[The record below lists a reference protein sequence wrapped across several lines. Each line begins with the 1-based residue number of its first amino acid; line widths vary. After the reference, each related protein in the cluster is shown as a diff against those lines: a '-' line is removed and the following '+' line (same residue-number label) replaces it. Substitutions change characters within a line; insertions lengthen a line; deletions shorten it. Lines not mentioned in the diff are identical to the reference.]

1 MTVSCSVSAGFVIT
15 AVSRQ
20 LDSRHPAN
28 WKLLTMFAAAN
39 NITIGGRKIHVGFKP
54 PCC

>member
-1 MTVSCSVSAGFVIT
+1 MTLSCCVSAGYVIT

-39 NITIGGRKIHVGFKP
+39 NITIGGRKLYFGFKTL
-54 PCC
+54 CC